1 MVYRI
6 RVAIIGLSSSA
17 KTAWASRAH
26 LPYLFSSRG
35 RSKYEVVAL
44 LNSTAEAARAAAA
57 AYGLPLETTRT
68 YGDPA
73 ELAADDGV
81 DLVVC
86 TTRVDKHYATV
97 LDSVRR
103 GKDVFVEWPLAQ
115 DGRLARELADEA
127 AKAGVRTIVGLQ
139 GGKAPV
145 VAKLREVL
153 ESGRIGKVLSSELRV
168 FGGLN
173 DRHGVPQSL
182 SYFTQREVG
191 GNVYTIGFA
200 HIFEM
205 VLAVL
210 GELAS
215 AKGDFH
221 LQRPEVKLLDG
232 AGNAVGTAQST
243 VPDLILVSGKWN
255 ESHITQPNATLHY
268 RFRRGQPF
276 PGDPVLS
283 WTIAGEKGEIKVTS
297 PKHTF
302 IHAGEESV
310 PSFFEVHDYETNTV
324 DKVEWQWADWQQE
337 LPFQARGIGA
347 LYEAFAEVKAGGAQ
361 ESYATFDIAARRH
374 ELLDSLLSEWKA

>member
-44 LNSTAEAARAAAA
+44 LNSSAEAARAAAA

-115 DGRLARELADEA
+115 DGRHARELADEA
-127 AKAGVRTIVGLQ
+127 SKAGIRTIVGLQ
-139 GGKAPV
+139 GVKAPV

-200 HIFEM
+200 HSELSRDCDSEGMREGTLINATQF
-205 VLAVL
+205 LIWFWPS
-210 GELAS
+210 LAS
-215 AKGDFH
+215 SPRLRA
-221 LQRPEVKLLDG
+221 
-232 AGNAVGTAQST
+232 TST
-243 VPDLILVSGKWN
+243 CSG
-255 ESHITQPNATLHY
+255 
-268 RFRRGQPF
+268 RR
-276 PGDPVLS
+276 LS
-283 WTIAGEKGEIKVTS
+283 SLTELTMPWGS
-297 PKHTF
+297 PSPPCPT
-302 IHAGEESV
+302 
-310 PSFFEVHDYETNTV
+310 
-324 DKVEWQWADWQQE
+324 
-337 LPFQARGIGA
+337 
-347 LYEAFAEVKAGGAQ
+347 
-361 ESYATFDIAARRH
+361 
-374 ELLDSLLSEWKA
+374 